1 MSFANDLSDSV
12 NSPWRRRRFAD
23 LVTIKHGFAF
33 LGKHISDKPPGGVL
47 LTPGNFRI
55 GGGFKAEKLK
65 FYDGPIPDDYVLPP
79 GTLIVT
85 MTDLSKN
92 LDTLGYPAWSPAF
105 DDAVALHNQRLG
117 LVEPV
122 HTGVD
127 PGFVYYVMC
136 GSDYRNEIIAGASG
150 TTVHHTSPNRIL
162 AFEFDLPPIQEQ
174 REIAAT
180 LGALDDKIESNRRA
194 ISLIQQLSRASY
206 VAWHDVIT
214 GLRRTTFGE
223 FANVFGGATPK
234 AAEPS
239 YWNGGIAWVT
249 PTDITAL
256 GAPYLFRTARTIS
269 QGGLG
274 STSATLHPPGTIFM
288 TSRATIGAF
297 AVAQLPAATNQGF
310 IAVRPRMPEHRWFLF
325 EEMRSRVPEML
336 DRANGSTFME
346 LSRGNFKVMPL
357 DVPSD
362 GALRDLNAQLAP
374 LHARAAQLGQE
385 NTRLADVR
393 DALLPELLSG
403 RIRVP
408 EAREAVE
415 EAVG

>member
-65 FYDGPIPDDYVLPP
+65 FYDGPIPDDYILPP

-85 MTDLSKN
+85 MTDLSKD

-194 ISLIQQLSRASY
+194 IELAEDLGDA
-206 VAWHDVIT
+206 V
-214 GLRRTTFGE
+214 
-223 FANVFGGATPK
+223 FAECANDETPMS
-234 AAEPS
+234 E
-239 YWNGGIAWVT
+239 V
-249 PTDITAL
+249 
-256 GAPYLFRTARTIS
+256 
-269 QGGLG
+269 
-274 STSATLHPPGTIFM
+274 ATLIMGTSPPGTSYNEDGAGVPFYQGVRDFGRRYPSQRVRTIAPVRM
-288 TSRATIGAF
+288 AEPNDTLVSVRAPVGKLNRAPE
-297 AVAQLPAATNQGF
+297 ACCVGRGVA
-310 IAVRPRMPEHRWFLF
+310 AVRSHWPSAIYYALRAASNVWEPFQQEGTVFGAINRADLAGARLLWPPSSQLSNL
-325 EEMRSRVPEML
+325 ECRVSAL
-336 DRANGSTFME
+336 DGRIESLTLETARLT
-346 LSRGNFKVMPL
+346 
-357 DVPSD
+357 
-362 GALRDLNAQLAP
+362 ALRD
-374 LHARAAQLGQE
+374 
-385 NTRLADVR
+385 T
-393 DALLPELLSG
+393 LLPELLSG

-408 EAREAVE
+408 GAREAVE